1 MEGNFGSLS
10 FQHGSRPDYPV
21 DDKKANS
28 DDLPITRI
36 SKCAEEGKSNTEYS
50 LGSSQQLQVKKVYKI
65 YCRVRGAHFRWSD
78 FVTKNPN
85 ISMPRSFTEDNKL
98 AKCPPNSGFDPKPKI
113 LALKAAPRQVPT
125 SYLRSSDF

>member
-1 MEGNFGSLS
+1 MKLMEGNFGSLS

-65 YCRVRGAHFRWSD
+65 YCRVRVPHFRWSD
-78 FVTKNPN
+78 FVTKNAN
-85 ISMPRSFTEDNKL
+85 ISMPRFFTEDNKL
-98 AKCPPNSGFDPKPKI
+98 AKCPPFPGFDPMQLLDRFQLLI
-113 LALKAAPRQVPT
+113 
-125 SYLRSSDF
+125 

>member
-36 SKCAEEGKSNTEYS
+36 SKCAEEGYLTLNIVWVHLSSYKSKRYIKYT
-50 LGSSQQLQVKKVYKI
+50 VV
-65 YCRVRGAHFRWSD
+65 
-78 FVTKNPN
+78 
-85 ISMPRSFTEDNKL
+85 
-98 AKCPPNSGFDPKPKI
+98 
-113 LALKAAPRQVPT
+113 
-125 SYLRSSDF
+125 